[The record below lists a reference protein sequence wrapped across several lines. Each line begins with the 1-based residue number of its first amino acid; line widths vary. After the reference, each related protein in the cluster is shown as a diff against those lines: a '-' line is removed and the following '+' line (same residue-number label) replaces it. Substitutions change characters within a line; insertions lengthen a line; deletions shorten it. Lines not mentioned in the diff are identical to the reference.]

1 MYISYWG
8 QWIALG
14 ATFEYYSKTMSLLG
28 TAVRRDEQV

>member
-14 ATFEYYSKTMSLLG
+14 ATFEYYSKMSLLG
-28 TAVRRDEQV
+28 QAVRRDEQV